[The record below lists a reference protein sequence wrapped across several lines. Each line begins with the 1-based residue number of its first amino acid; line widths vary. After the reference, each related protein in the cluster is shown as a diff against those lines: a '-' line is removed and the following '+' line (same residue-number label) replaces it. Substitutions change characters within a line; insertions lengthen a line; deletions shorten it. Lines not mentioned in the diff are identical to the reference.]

1 MRGHGKAEWRG
12 GPPRTARALAADTL
26 LGASRGKE
34 RPATRVYGVWSPGR
48 ENVNVCCSKPP
59 VWGTVT
65 AAPQNQ
71 SLVVLFRCP
80 HGQWLTGHESLW
92 TRGGGGR
99 APSPSPRDGWPT
111 RLRWSACALCAA
123 EESVSAAGQGLDTG
137 APRWTH
143 RGPGD
148 RRLPD
153 VGAPSAGN
161 RAGAQGP
168 LAWAAFQEPR
178 RGLLCRAWTLFLGL
192 RDLWQVFKCAAEPGS
207 DDFPAGT
214 LGAAQ

>member
-1 MRGHGKAEWRG
+1 M
-12 GPPRTARALAADTL
+12 
-26 LGASRGKE
+26 
-34 RPATRVYGVWSPGR
+34 
-48 ENVNVCCSKPP
+48 C
-59 VWGTVT
+59 
-65 AAPQNQ
+65 
-71 SLVVLFRCP
+71 VVLSLRSGALSRPP
-80 HGQWLTGHESLW
+80 HKTNPWSCFSDAHTGSGSRDTSPCGLG
-92 TRGGGGR
+92 GGGGR

-178 RGLLCRAWTLFLGL
+178 RGLLCWAWTLFLGL

-214 LGAAQ
+214 LGATQ